1 MGTELRMRHHWFALS
16 LALPACVASFLRA
29 QVPETVTLLLEQN
42 RLAQIRQRLPDLVR
56 QFPNDPTVLFLQ
68 GATETEGARAAPYYK
83 RVAEEFPSSAFA
95 DDALFRLAQ
104 YDFAL
109 GLYHSAAQ
117 RCLQLARQHPDSPL
131 CDDAHYVR
139 ALCLLARGE
148 RDSAALVLEWFLK
161 KYPDSPYAPLM
172 ALEVTN
178 KAGNQQSTPAAGGQ
192 ASPEQYS
199 VQVGAFKE
207 KANAEKLAR
216 ALGREGYQC
225 EVVPKERGRDLF
237 YLVWVG
243 LFQSKEAARRKG
255 EELQARHGLPFRVVR
270 R

>member
-1 MGTELRMRHHWFALS
+1 MTPLL
-16 LALPACVASFLRA
+16 LA

-42 RLAQIRQRLPDLVR
+42 RLAEIKQRLPDLVR

-68 GATETEGARAAPYYK
+68 GATETEGARAARYYK
-83 RVAEEFPSSAFA
+83 RVAEEFPTTAFA
-95 DDALFRLAQ
+95 DEALFRLAE

-117 RCLQLARQHPDSPL
+117 HCLQLACQYPDSPL

-139 ALCLLARGE
+139 AQCLLARDE
-148 RDSAALVLEWFLK
+148 RDSAAYALEWFLK
-161 KYPDSPYAPLM
+161 KYPDSPYARLA
-172 ALEVTN
+172 ALEVAS
-178 KAGNQQSTPAAGGQ
+178 KAASQQPAPTPTARGQ

-199 VQVGAFKE
+199 VQVGAFRE

-243 LFQSKEAARRKG
+243 SFQSEEAARRKG
-255 EELQARHGLPFRVVR
+255 EELQARHGLPFRIVR

>member
-1 MGTELRMRHHWFALS
+1 MGRELRMRRHWFAVTLAVLACGAS
-16 LALPACVASFLRA
+16 LLRA

-42 RLAQIRQRLPDLVR
+42 RLTEIKQRLRDLAR

-68 GATETEGARAAPYYK
+68 GATETEGAQAARYYK
-83 RVAEEFPSSAFA
+83 RVAEEFPTTAFA
-95 DDALFRLAQ
+95 DDALFRLAE

-117 RCLQLARQHPDSPL
+117 RCLQLARQYPDSPL

-139 ALCLLARGE
+139 VQCLLARGE
-148 RDSAALVLEWFLK
+148 RDSAAYALEWFLK
-161 KYPDSPYAPLM
+161 KYPDSPYARLA
-172 ALEVTN
+172 ALEVAS
-178 KAGNQQSTPAAGGQ
+178 KAGSQQSVPTARGQ
-192 ASPEQYS
+192 ASPEPYS

-216 ALGREGYQC
+216 ALSREGYQC

-243 LFQSKEAARRKG
+243 LFQSEEAARRKG